1 MFSDEELGVFLDE
14 LDEKIEVISDGFL
27 QLERAGESPEVVQ
40 EIFRAAHTIKGSSA
54 IMGYDKMSALTHE
67 MENLFDRI
75 RQGELR
81 VTSEMIDVL
90 FEALDTLKLLRD
102 KVVGGDADVDID
114 PIMAKLG
121 KYFRGESDQESG
133 PAESQPLSV
142 SSGGESENE
151 PELTDAEIEIIREAL
166 LRGLNAYR
174 IRVILD
180 PDCQMKN
187 VRAFMVFDRLEGMG
201 EVIKSEPPAEQLEEG
216 EFDREFD
223 LVAVSEKTADEL
235 RQKIL
240 GIAEI
245 EDARVTPVR
254 VSDDEFTSTTSSNA
268 EEEASLAASKTANA
282 AADKKADGPSGMA
295 TPKTVRTVRI
305 SVDKLDNLMN
315 LVGELVIERTR
326 LDRFAE
332 LMESGQKSDELV
344 DTISEI
350 SNHLG
355 QVTGNLQDEIMKAR
369 MLPINQVFSRFPRM
383 VRDIAHKLGK
393 EINLVIEGRETE
405 LDRNIIEIIGE
416 PLLHLVR
423 NAIDHG
429 IETAEER
436 RQLGKPVTGMLK
448 LKAYHEENHIVI
460 IVEDDGR
467 GIDPAKVKQAA
478 IQKGVVDAE
487 SAERMSDKDAI
498 DLIFRPGFSTAAEV
512 SDLSGRGV
520 GMDVVRNQIEQINGT
535 VDVKSSPGKGTQFI
549 IKLPLTLAII
559 RALMVSLAN
568 KIYAFP
574 LANVQETI
582 QITCNEIQLVK
593 DREVIVVR
601 GSVLPLV
608 RLAELFGERS
618 EAKDKLSVVIIG
630 TAENMVGVVVDYL
643 IGEQEIVIKSLG
655 KYLGRIPGLSGAT
668 ILGDGNVALI
678 VDVQALVQE
687 FTRKEDKVSARA
699 G

>member
-1 MFSDEELGVFLDE
+1 MFSDAEISVFLDE

-687 FTRKEDKVSARA
+687 FTRKEDKVSACA
-699 G
+699 S